1 PVPLRHDHGRRLLGD
16 GLHDLERDPHCA
28 GQSGRWSGLHWADAL
43 YHPRAHRTPAHADP
57 ATGMSADAGC
67 RIGPGAR
74 QTLQITLGQAS
85 DRGHKPLNQDF
96 HGARVPGQPQL
107 AMKGVALALADGIS
121 TSSVSHIASQI
132 AVGGFL
138 EDYYST
144 PEAWSVRKSAQR
156 VLAATSAWLYSQ
168 TRQSE
173 YRYDSE
179 RGYVCTFS
187 ALIIK
192 SATA

>member
-1 PVPLRHDHGRRLLGD
+1 
-16 GLHDLERDPHCA
+16 
-28 GQSGRWSGLHWADAL
+28 
-43 YHPRAHRTPAHADP
+43 
-57 ATGMSADAGC
+57 
-67 RIGPGAR
+67 
-74 QTLQITLGQAS
+74 
-85 DRGHKPLNQDF
+85 
-96 HGARVPGQPQL
+96 
-107 AMKGVALALADGIS
+107 LALADGIS

-187 ALIIK
+187 AQIIK
-192 SATA
+192 SNTYYMYSVGDTRIYRLLDGQLEQLTQVHWLRAIADNLYLARAWSISQHLKIDHLQLPVEKGDLFMLATDG